1 MVRALREGWRRIRS
15 IVNVS
20 RSIYP
25 AHLSC
30 FGDERVA
37 TSDVLPS
44 SLMQASLF
52 EFRHRWWVIFFIF
65 FIAFLAYSLDPVN
78 CGVAI
83 VGWLAKHLGTTPTA
97 NAYRLILAFSA
108 LLLTLAALLRS
119 WGTSYLDAEV
129 MRDSEVHTE
138 RLLADGPYRYVRNPL
153 YLGNI
158 FMAVGIGLMASRS
171 GFLILSLG
179 MTVLVIRLILRE
191 EAELLRD
198 QGEPYRRYRAIV
210 PRLIPSLSP
219 RVPRAG
225 NAPHWGQGFRAE
237 LMYWLLALAVAAFA
251 VTLNIKFFWGVF
263 AAAIASSW
271 TLKSPKT
278 KK

>member
-1 MVRALREGWRRIRS
+1 MALGLIGRVPTTTLSWPGS
-15 IVNVS
+15 S
-20 RSIYP
+20 RN
-25 AHLSC
+25 
-30 FGDERVA
+30 ERVS

-44 SLMQASLF
+44 FLVQASLF

-65 FIAFLAYSLDPVN
+65 FTAFLAYSLDPVN

-83 VGWLAKHLGTTPTA
+83 VRWLANLLGTTATA
-97 NAYRLILAFSA
+97 NAYRLIFAFGV
-108 LLLTLAALLRS
+108 LLLSLAALLRS

-129 MRDSEVHTE
+129 MRDSEIHTE

-158 FMAVGIGLMASRS
+158 FMAVGMGLMASRS

-179 MTVLVIRLILRE
+179 MTVIVIRLILRE

-198 QGEPYRRYRAIV
+198 QGEPYQRYCAAV

-219 RVPRAG
+219 CLPRAG
-225 NAPHWGQGFRAE
+225 NAPHWGKGFCAE
-237 LMYWLLALAVAAFA
+237 LMYWLLVLAVAAFA
-251 VTLNIKFFWGVF
+251 VTLSIKVFWGVF

-271 TLKSPKT
+271 ILKSPKT
-278 KK
+278 KKCRASS

>member
-1 MVRALREGWRRIRS
+1 
-15 IVNVS
+15 
-20 RSIYP
+20 
-25 AHLSC
+25 
-30 FGDERVA
+30 
-37 TSDVLPS
+37 
-44 SLMQASLF
+44 MQASLF

-65 FIAFLAYSLDPVN
+65 FIAFLAYFLDPVN

-97 NAYRLILAFSA
+97 HAYRLIFAFSA

-179 MTVLVIRLILRE
+179 MTVIVIRLILRE
-191 EAELLRD
+191 EAELLRN
-198 QGEPYRRYRAIV
+198 QGEPYRRYCAIV

-237 LMYWLLALAVAAFA
+237 LMYWLLVLAVAAFA
-251 VTLNIKFFWGVF
+251 VTLNIKLFWGVF

-278 KK
+278 KKQHASG